1 MKKTIIT
8 TSILTLLASSI
19 YADWQYSNG
28 KGDGYSYDSNGI
40 YTDSRGYGAIGIEG
54 SHAIVQDVDY
64 SNKSYIVNAT
74 TSSNSDFVNTKMAL
88 SGEYQDAVFGIYNS
102 TVKDSNFSGSSF
114 TGTSIYDQ
122 HAMYVSA
129 SATLENVNFS
139 NSLFSSKV
147 MSNINSGFTA
157 VGTLKDINFSNST
170 FESFG
175 SFCENITFRGNVE
188 NINLSGITS
197 KGFKEATDFLIDRA
211 GVDIKDATS
220 SSIGFYANAKN
231 INLNNSKHN
240 ALKGI
245 AIWGG
250 SNVENLTAQ
259 NAEFKN
265 VDMDSDKIVY
275 GSGTLKNADFRGA
288 TLTAFGSEEAVAI
301 TAENISDYSTLKNV
315 MLSDG
320 TIFSTKEIW
329 STENA
334 GLILAEGE
342 TFTVSKYESP
352 VAMFA
357 TFSTRGNDISA
368 KLTVDSTLNGGTI
381 VLEDGALLEVSDGVT
396 LTISDT
402 VEFVVAD
409 GVSDV
414 SEVLS
419 LGDNSTIVM
428 AGYSDEEAS
437 GAFANLFKS
446 EDGSSVEFT
455 APESFVIKGGI
466 IPEPSTY
473 AAIFGAIALGFVA
486 YRRRK

>member
-1 MKKTIIT
+1 MKKTILT
-8 TSILTLLASSI
+8 TSILTLLAGSI

-54 SHAIVQDVDY
+54 SHTVIQDVDY
-64 SNKSYIVNAT
+64 SNKSYVVNAT

-129 SATLENVNFS
+129 SASLENVNFS

-197 KGFKEATDFLIDRA
+197 KGFKEATDSFIDHF
-211 GVDIKDATS
+211 GEDIKDATS

-245 AIWGG
+245 AIWSG

-265 VDMDSDKIVY
+265 VDMGSDKIVY

-288 TLTAFGSEEAVAI
+288 TLTAFGSEETVAI

-352 VAMFA
+352 VA
-357 TFSTRGNDISA
+357 TFSTEGNDISA

-381 VLEDGALLEVSDGVT
+381 VLEDGALLEISEGVT
-396 LTISDT
+396 LTLSDT

-419 LGDNSTIVM
+419 LGENSTIVM
-428 AGYSDEEAS
+428 AGYTDAEAS
-437 GAFANLFKS
+437 NAFANLFKS
-446 EDGSSVEFT
+446 EDGSSLEFT
-455 APESFVIKGGI
+455 TPESFVIKGSEV
-466 IPEPSTY
+466 PEPSTY
-473 AAIFGAIALGFVA
+473 AIIFGAIALGFVA